1 MSCMKR
7 VQYKVYRNEK
17 RLSKSYLKAVLIC
30 DPLGL
35 LRQ

>member
-1 MSCMKR
+1 MSCTKR
-7 VQYKVYRNEK
+7 VQDRTWINEK